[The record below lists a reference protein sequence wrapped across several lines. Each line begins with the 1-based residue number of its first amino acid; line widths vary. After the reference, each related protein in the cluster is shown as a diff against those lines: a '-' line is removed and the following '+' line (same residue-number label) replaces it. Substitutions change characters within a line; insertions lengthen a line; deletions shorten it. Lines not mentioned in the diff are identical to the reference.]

1 MATKS
6 IFAKTAAAALGALV
20 LASTAQAQDAQPGT
34 FKTGDFLVRVR
45 GLGVLPDVSSKVSAP
60 VGGKVDISNDFIP
73 EVDFSYFFTPNFSLE
88 LIAGTSRHSV
98 TDKSSI
104 VGDTHLGTVRLLPPT
119 LTAQWHFLPTERINP
134 YVGAGINYTIFYDA
148 KNGSQHSGIR
158 YDDNFGYALQAGV
171 DVNVGGNWYANLD
184 VKKIFLKTTAH
195 VSAAKAIPTTAKV
208 DIDPWIV
215 GLGIGY
221 KF

>member
-1 MATKS
+1 MALQSGFTK
-6 IFAKTAAAALGALV
+6 AAALAVLLLGATGV
-20 LASTAQAQDAQPGT
+20 QAADPAPAT
-34 FKTGDFLVRVR
+34 FKAGDFMVRVR

-73 EVDFSYFFTPNFSLE
+73 EVDFSYFVTPNFSLE

-98 TDKSSI
+98 TDKGSV
-104 VGDTHLGTVRLLPPT
+104 VGDTQMGTVRLLPPT
-119 LTAQWHFLPTERINP
+119 LTAQWHFLPNERINP

-171 DVNVGGNWYANLD
+171 DVNITGNWYANLD

-215 GLGIGY
+215 GIGIGY

>member
-1 MATKS
+1 MARQSGFT
-6 IFAKTAAAALGALV
+6 TAAALALLLLGA
-20 LASTAQAQDAQPGT
+20 TGAQAADPAPAG
-34 FKTGDFLVRVR
+34 FKAGDFMVRVR
-45 GLGVLPDVSSKVSAP
+45 GLGVLPDVSSKVSSP
-60 VGGKVDISNDFIP
+60 VGGKIDISNDFIP

-88 LIAGTSRHSV
+88 LIAGTTRHSV
-98 TDKSSI
+98 TDKGSV

-119 LTAQWHFLPTERINP
+119 LTAQWHFLPNERINP

-171 DVNVGGNWYANLD
+171 DVNLAGNWYANLD

-215 GLGIGY
+215 GFGIGY

>member
-1 MATKS
+1 MAIHSLLAKS
-6 IFAKTAAAALGALV
+6 AIVLGLAL
-20 LASTAQAQDAQPGT
+20 LASGAAAQDAAQSG
-34 FKTGDFLVRVR
+34 FKAGDFLVRVR
-45 GLGVLPDVSSKVSAP
+45 GLGVLPDVSSRVSAP
-60 VGGKVDISNDFIP
+60 VNGKIDISNDFIP
-73 EVDFSYFFTPNFSLE
+73 EIDFSYFVTPNFSLE

-98 TDKSSI
+98 TDKGSV

-171 DVNVGGNWYANLD
+171 DVNLTGNWYANLD

-215 GLGIGY
+215 GIGLGY